1 MARTRQEAL
10 KRRHM
15 RVRRKVAGTAER
27 PRLCIHRSL
36 KHLYA
41 QVIDDTVGHTLC
53 AATTNIKANKAEGK
67 SFSNRAWAEKLGR
80 ELAEKARAKGVDAV
94 VFDRGGYR
102 YHGVIKAFA
111 DAAREGGL
119 KF

>member
-10 KRRHM
+10 KRRHL
-15 RVRRKVAGTAER
+15 RVRRKVSGTAER

-41 QVIDDTVGHTLC
+41 QLVDDDHGHTVC
-53 AATTNIKANKAEGK
+53 FATTNTKASKADAK
-67 SFSNRAWAEKLGR
+67 SFSNMAGAAKLGT
-80 ELAEKARAKGVDAV
+80 EVADKARAKGVAVV

-102 YHGVIKAFA
+102 YHGVVKAFA
-111 DAAREGGL
+111 DAARAGGL

>member
-1 MARTRQEAL
+1 
-10 KRRHM
+10 M
-15 RVRRKVAGTAER
+15 RVRRKVSGTAER

-41 QVIDDTVGHTLC
+41 QVVDDDQGHTIC
-53 AATTNIKANKAEGK
+53 FATTNNKAAKTEAK
-67 SFSNRAWAEKLGR
+67 NFSNMAGAAKLG
-80 ELAEKARAKGVDAV
+80 AEMADKARAKGVALV

-111 DAAREGGL
+111 DAARAGGL